1 MKGGADRT
9 LIYLTIYAV
18 QCLVKCENIP
28 DKFSALREMNI
39 LATKQFLCP
48 GDVGWPLGGL
58 FPSSRSKI
66 EGGKFCV
73 LLLKYLQSKYF
84 VMKIGAHFDA
94 TKFAKQTTLGRTS
107 GKLVAS

>member
-1 MKGGADRT
+1 MKGAADRT

-58 FPSSRSKI
+58 FPSSKSKI
-66 EGGKFCV
+66 EGGDF
-73 LLLKYLQSKYF
+73 YLWFFKCLYTNDI
-84 VMKIGAHFDA
+84 MIRNDAHFY
-94 TKFAKQTTLGRTS
+94 TR
-107 GKLVAS
+107 